1 MINLPAIKIVR
12 ITPPSSLGEGSVV
25 DNRLTVKPVAPGVW
39 DEFLALQI
47 SPATRRSYAAGLR
60 DFFRRE
66 FQVEVSPETI
76 LAFLNLSEWEAIGH
90 VIAYRGHLLEAQLS
104 AGTVNARLAA
114 LKSFVTHAAKRKLCA
129 FRLDDIKSVK
139 AQTYKDTRGIS
150 IDQFQVLIDG
160 IDRTTVMGKRDY
172 AMLRL
177 LWDNALRRAEV
188 CGLDRAD
195 FHPGDA
201 RLYLKGK
208 GRIDKEP
215 IDLAPA
221 TVEAISD
228 WLASMGESRSPALFV
243 SSRDTRLSVDRLY
256 QIVGG
261 LAAAAGIEPRSEGLR
276 QRVVSPHKIRH
287 SSITALL
294 DLNGGD
300 VRSAQAH
307 SRHKN
312 LATLIRY
319 DDGRQQLQGK
329 AAKTLADAI
338 SERDLD

>member
-1 MINLPAIKIVR
+1 
-12 ITPPSSLGEGSVV
+12 
-25 DNRLTVKPVAPGVW
+25 
-39 DEFLALQI
+39 
-47 SPATRRSYAAGLR
+47 
-60 DFFRRE
+60 
-66 FQVEVSPETI
+66 
-76 LAFLNLSEWEAIGH
+76 
-90 VIAYRGHLLEAQLS
+90 
-104 AGTVNARLAA
+104 
-114 LKSFVTHAAKRKLCA
+114 
-129 FRLDDIKSVK
+129 
-139 AQTYKDTRGIS
+139 
-150 IDQFQVLIDG
+150 
-160 IDRTTVMGKRDY
+160 MGRRDY

-188 CGLDRAD
+188 CGLDRRRRRAS
-195 FHPGDA
+195 F
-201 RLYLKGK
+201 
-208 GRIDKEP
+208 GRIFTLVK
-215 IDLAPA
+215 LGCTLRAR
-221 TVEAISD
+221 
-228 WLASMGESRSPALFV
+228 GESIRNRSIWLQLQLRRSRIGWRVWESKSLALFV

-261 LAAAAGIEPRSEGLR
+261 LAAAAGITSGR
-276 QRVVSPHKIRH
+276 QANEWVVSPHKIRH

-338 SERDLD
+338 SEREMD

>member
-1 MINLPAIKIVR
+1 MTIDLPAIKIVR
-12 ITPPSSLGEGSVV
+12 TTPPNLGGGSAAIEE
-25 DNRLTVKPVAPGVW
+25 RLTVKPVSPGVW

-66 FQVEVSPETI
+66 FQVSVSPETI
-76 LAFLNLSEWEAIGH
+76 LAFLNLSESEAIGY
-90 VIAYRGHLLEAQLS
+90 VIAHRGHLLEAQLS

-114 LKSFVTHAAKRKLCA
+114 LKSFVTHAYKRKLCA

-150 IDQFQVLIDG
+150 IDQFQMLIDG
-160 IDRTTVMGKRDY
+160 IDRTTIMGKRDY

-188 CGLDRAD
+188 CGLDRSD
-195 FHPGDA
+195 FHAIEA

-215 IDLAPA
+215 INLAPA

-261 LAAAAGIEPRSEGLR
+261 LAAAAGIE
-276 QRVVSPHKIRH
+276 RVVSPHKIRH

-312 LATLIRY
+312 LSTLIRY

-338 SERDLD
+338 SERDVD